1 MDDVLLYNYFG
12 LLFYPYYSHD
22 THKER
27 PSLQNLFNQNLPT
40 IYFGQILTLFA
51 FQCSIW
57 S

>member
-27 PSLQNLFNQNLPT
+27 PSLQSLFNQNLPT

-51 FQCSIW
+51 FQCSI
-57 S
+57 